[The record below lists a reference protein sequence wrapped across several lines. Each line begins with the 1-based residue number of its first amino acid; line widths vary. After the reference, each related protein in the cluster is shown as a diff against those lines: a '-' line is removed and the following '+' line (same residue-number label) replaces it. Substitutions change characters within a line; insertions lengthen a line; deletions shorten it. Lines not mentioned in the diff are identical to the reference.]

1 MLSIAFAALVVASS
15 PVDQKRHEQIV
26 DLQKIIELSGRQP
39 DLLFRL
45 ADLWLEES
53 RASSEDPA
61 AREKAIA
68 LFAELAQEHA
78 DFARADE
85 ALFLLGKTLLDA
97 NDEKRAT
104 VAFSRLVKRHPQSR
118 LVAEAHFALGE
129 QLFAK
134 SNGRREWLKRA
145 LAEYEAASGPDAL
158 YKQAWCHLNLGDF
171 ATAQARFREVMALGG
186 ARATDAERDF
196 VRAYE
201 KGGGTFAAFPVV
213 TRDAKRQRALKVML
227 AELYSEDGFD
237 AEAALTWKALITE
250 QPKASEALKFQQ
262 RIVASVLRM
271 GRKEVV
277 VAQVQKLVKMAGEN
291 EGDVSEA
298 EPMMAKLATS
308 WHTECRKT
316 REDGCLANA
325 GAIYDAYLALFPC
338 VARAYELRFFHAELL
353 YDLSDFTRAAAEYR
367 LVVERDVEC
376 RRGGQCAPGRFMEA
390 AALGEINAREAIV
403 AASLP
408 HQGALKP
415 DSVFI
420 ALYRV
425 AAPRVQGWPVGFAE

>member
-1 MLSIAFAALVVASS
+1 MLSIAFAAFVVAAS
-15 PVDQKRHEQIV
+15 PVDEKRHEQIV
-26 DLQKIIELSGRQP
+26 GLEKIIELSGRQP

-53 RASSEDPA
+53 RARSEDPA

-68 LFAELAQEHA
+68 LFAELAQQHA

-85 ALFLLGKTLLDA
+85 VLFLLGKTLLDA
-97 NDEKRAT
+97 NDERRAT
-104 VAFSRLVKRHPQSR
+104 AAFSRLVKRHPESR
-118 LVAEAHFALGE
+118 FVGDSHFALGE
-129 QLFAK
+129 HLFAN
-134 SNGRREWLKRA
+134 SHGRRDWLKRA
-145 LAEYEAASGPDAL
+145 LAEYGAATGPDAL

-171 ATAQARFREVMALGG
+171 AAAKARFREVMGLGG
-186 ARATDAERDF
+186 PRATDAEKDF

-201 KGGGTFAAFPVV
+201 KGGGTSAEFPVL

-237 AEAALTWKALITE
+237 AEAALTWKALISE
-250 QPKASEALKFQQ
+250 DPNASEALKFQQ
-262 RIVASVLRM
+262 RIVASVVRM
-271 GRKEVV
+271 GRKQVV
-277 VAQVQKLVKMAGEN
+277 VAQVQKLVKMAGEV
-291 EGDVSEA
+291 EGDVSDA
-298 EPMMAKLATS
+298 EPMLATLATS
-308 WHTECRKT
+308 WHKECRKT
-316 REDGCLANA
+316 REDGCLVNA
-325 GAIYDAYLALFPC
+325 GAIYDAYLALFPS
-338 VARAYELRFFHAELL
+338 VPRAYELRFFHAELL

-376 RRGGQCAPGRFMEA
+376 RRSAQCAPGKFMEA

-403 AASLP
+403 AASVP

-420 ALYRV
+420 ALYRIEV
-425 AAPRVQGWPVGFAE
+425 VRKLLGSGPQ